1 MVSSILVPFEYN
13 TGSWSDLIVLIIWSS
28 DLRSDLG
35 FERSLFTFRK
45 KFVSFKCNFWII
57 LTRAHNTQWNAIW
70 IVNSIN
76 LNDPNLWCFLRR
88 RYLHCQ
94 RSQQTC
100 HRSANMSEE
109 VKTLTISVKVPVGDP
124 IKLKVKKVSPQISL
138 ISILL
143 QFTNIRQVFLN
154 FALDSQQDTK
164 MEKIFVAIASQLG
177 VDKAHLRFTF
187 DGKRVQAG

>member
-35 FERSLFTFRK
+35 FERSLFTFLK
-45 KFVSFKCNFWII
+45 KFVSSKYNFWII

-88 RYLHCQ
+88 PDLHCR

-109 VKTLTISVKVPVGDP
+109 VKTLTISVKVPAGDP
-124 IKLKVKKVSPQISL
+124 IKLKVKKVSPQFSL
-138 ISILL
+138 ISSLL

-177 VDKAHLRFTF
+177 VNKAQLRFTF